1 MLETKKT
8 TNKCDQTLTQMGY
21 VVKRPSPQPSQNS
34 PGDCRSASDE
44 EEVVVLSP
52 PEVTPSP
59 KKRAKFKSGSEE
71 ERKQEKEEQEEE
83 EEEQYKN
90 RDDITFHLLAHH
102 ASIEDVDGQ
111 DQVHPVFGYTKH
123 WFEKDYI
130 VLKLKQVYFRLRWWR
145 RVNEDIMLN
154 LSEEMHQDQID
165 SYNKT
170 VVNEVMQI
178 RDNIKV
184 YNDNVVLN
192 VLNREALAQV
202 LKKKDKN
209 DSIVHFMYNLIHSKK
224 ISIYKAEW
232 YVGFKTV
239 TVFERYDEDEP
250 CGEVS
255 LDSGGTFEWRK
266 YEYQ

>member
-1 MLETKKT
+1 MLQTKKT
-8 TNKCDQTLTQMGY
+8 TNKCDQTLTQIGY
-21 VVKRPSPQPSQNS
+21 VVKRPASPPQTSQKNS
-34 PGDCRSASDE
+34 PDCRSASD

-71 ERKQEKEEQEEE
+71 ERKEEEEEQEEE
-83 EEEQYKN
+83 EEYQN

-111 DQVHPVFGYTKH
+111 DQLHPVYDYTKH

-130 VLKLKQVYFRLRWWR
+130 VLKLKQVYLRLRWWR
-145 RVNEDIMLN
+145 RMNEDVVMSLCK
-154 LSEEMHQDQID
+154 EMHQDKID
-165 SYNKT
+165 NFNKT
-170 VVNEVMQI
+170 VANEVTNI
-178 RDNIKV
+178 RDNIRG
-184 YNDNVVLN
+184 YNNVVLN
-192 VLNREALAQV
+192 VLNREALASV
-202 LKKKDKN
+202 LNKKDKN